1 VRTAGLGLLALLV
14 VGLPPVGAQQLP
26 KLPRLTGHPAE
37 DFAAAT
43 KPAAKPDPAAP
54 LPCMDIRVLT
64 KLTPDNLVP
73 TFRGCKIEVIGQ
85 LVKDTSA
92 ALDSAKAFTGSAT
105 GGAAGNAAGAVVG
118 DNDAINCLTPA
129 LALFKAA
136 MPTQAV
142 AAVQPVP
149 AVLNADGSV
158 KVPAVQAVPATPAND
173 PGPVLLYQKYR
184 EFTLAGALTSC
195 QAWFNGPINATA
207 AAGLGGAA
215 TVAGGAALLLPK
227 P

>member
-1 VRTAGLGLLALLV
+1 VKRMLLAASLLV
-14 VGLPPVGAQQLP
+14 LAGPVSGQGLKQL
-26 KLPRLTGHPAE
+26 KFTGHPSE
-37 DFAAAT
+37 DFQEAVASV
-43 KPAAKPDPAAP
+43 KPAKADPAAP

-92 ALDSAKAFTGSAT
+92 ALESAKAFTGSAT
-105 GGAAGNAAGAVVG
+105 GTASNSSAPVG

-142 AAVQPVP
+142 AAQDAVP
-149 AVLNADGSV
+149 AQLNADGSV
-158 KVPAVQAVPATPAND
+158 KVPAIPAVPAVPAND

-207 AAGLGGAA
+207 AAGLAGAA
-215 TVAGGAALLLPK
+215 TAVGAVGLLAPK
-227 P
+227 

>member
-1 VRTAGLGLLALLV
+1 VRRAGLGLLLALLTPV
-14 VGLPPVGAQQLP
+14 VHGQQLP

-37 DFAAAT
+37 DFAAAAA
-43 KPAAKPDPAAP
+43 KPASKPDPAAP

-105 GGAAGNAAGAVVG
+105 AGSAAGAVVG

-142 AAVQPVP
+142 AAVTPVP

-158 KVPAVQAVPATPAND
+158 KVPAVQAVPAVAAND

>member
-1 VRTAGLGLLALLV
+1 MRTLTAVLLLAGAALAV
-14 VGLPPVGAQQLP
+14 PPVPAQTPL
-26 KLPRLTGHPAE
+26 KLPRLTGHPVE
-37 DFAAAT
+37 DLQAVA
-43 KPAAKPDPAAP
+43 KPAASKPDPAAP

-92 ALDSAKAFTGSAT
+92 ALESAKAFTGSAT
-105 GGAAGNAAGAVVG
+105 GTAAGGATVG

-142 AAVQPVP
+142 AAVTPVP

-158 KVPAVQAVPATPAND
+158 KVPAVQAVEAVPAND